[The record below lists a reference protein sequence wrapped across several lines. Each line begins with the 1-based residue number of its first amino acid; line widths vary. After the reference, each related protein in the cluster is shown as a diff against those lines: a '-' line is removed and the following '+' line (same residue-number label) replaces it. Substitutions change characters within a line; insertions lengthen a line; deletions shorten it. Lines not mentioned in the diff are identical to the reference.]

1 MSMGEKVGRIEKQYV
16 LGVLCEQNMPMD
28 VHGQEH
34 QVKGTAVESEEDVL
48 SIRCETDEGK
58 LFKRKE
64 QVRVYFSYF
73 GHTMMFETK
82 VVQPGRTLQVA
93 VPPGLVKNLE
103 RKFERIP
110 SPEGLSMSF
119 EYKDVTVELSFPRSR
134 EYREVDEPLISEYFD
149 TDEIQSL
156 IEQFREK
163 AQGMSEHNNIV
174 MFRNR
179 EPNGF
184 EEQLIADTGKSLFIP
199 QLDRGLPRHGQIV
212 QHPVITQDMFPDPTQ
227 QEGSFMGMNRQQV
240 LAYFKEKSSSGT
252 FCELYS
258 PIIYLQYV
266 VGYVYLSNSHKR
278 KRPFTLDTLDFAL
291 EFSYVLAYALKEN
304 GYFQSDK
311 QEKKHFNAEIIN
323 ISASGI
329 LFSYP
334 SGELTRAIG
343 LLTDLDLLLNIEKR
357 AIHVS
362 GRVMRRYEI
371 DGMTYYG
378 LQFMEIQPEDFRF
391 LFDHVY
397 GRPFTEKDDQLWE
410 GGAKPPKVEL

>member
-1 MSMGEKVGRIEKQYV
+1 MGEKVGRIEQEYV
-16 LGVLCEQNMPMD
+16 LGVLCEKNMPID
-28 VHGQEH
+28 IHGQEH
-34 QVKGTAVESEEDVL
+34 QVSGVAVENEDDRLFV
-48 SIRCETDEGK
+48 RCETDEGK
-58 LFKRKE
+58 LFARGE
-64 QVRVYFSYF
+64 MVRVYFSYF

-82 VVQPGRTLQVA
+82 VSAPGSTVQLA

-110 SPEGLSMSF
+110 RPEGLSMSF
-119 EYKDVTVELSFPRSR
+119 EFEDVTVELSFPQSR

-149 TDEIQSL
+149 TDEIRSL
-156 IEQFREK
+156 VEQFRDK
-163 AQGMSEHNNIV
+163 SAGFAEHNNIV

-179 EPNGF
+179 GPSGF
-184 EEQLIADTGKSLFIP
+184 EEELIADTGKSLFIA
-199 QLDRGLPRHGQIV
+199 QLDRGLPAAGQIV
-212 QHPVITQDMFPDPTQ
+212 QHPVATRELFPDPTE
-227 QEGSFMGMNRQQV
+227 QEGSYLGMNRQQV
-240 LAYFKEKSSSGT
+240 NAYFKEKSAAGT
-252 FCELYS
+252 FSEIIS

-266 VGYVYLSNSHKR
+266 VGYVHLYNTHKR

-291 EFSYVLAYALKEN
+291 EFSYVLAYSLKES

-311 QEKKHFNAEIIN
+311 KERRHFEAEIIN

-334 SGELTRAIG
+334 TGELTNSIRIY
-343 LLTDLDLLLNIEKR
+343 TDLDLLLHIEKR
-357 AIHVS
+357 AIRVS
-362 GRVMRRYEI
+362 GRVMRRYEVE
-371 DGMTYYG
+371 DMTYFG